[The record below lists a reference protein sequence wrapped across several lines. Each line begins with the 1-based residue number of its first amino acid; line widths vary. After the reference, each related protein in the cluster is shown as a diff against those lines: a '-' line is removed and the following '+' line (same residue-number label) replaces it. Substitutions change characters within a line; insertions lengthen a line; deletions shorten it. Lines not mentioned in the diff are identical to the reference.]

1 MKKTFA
7 LSLELLQRSLG
18 EQGERLSSALCALGH
33 APAAGVGASLGAAL
47 TGLSEADFLLPEA
60 NPIRGILRSNG
71 FDLVNNIGSL
81 LDPAATGTVVPE
93 E

>member
-18 EQGERLSSALCALGH
+18 EQGERLSSAFCALGM
-33 APAAGVGASLGAAL
+33 PAAGVGASLGAAL